1 MIELTWD
8 NKCIERNNKQKKNR
22 GRKWG
27 ANDYDDDN
35 IWRWYI
41 IEQNSGITFW
51 GFILLLLL
59 LLLLFCR
66 QFEL

>member
-27 ANDYDDDN
+27 QMIMTMTIYDDD
-35 IWRWYI
+35 I
-41 IEQNSGITFW
+41 
-51 GFILLLLL
+51 
-59 LLLLFCR
+59 
-66 QFEL
+66 